1 MSRALAVVLAPIVLA
16 QARRLRAS
24 TPLLPE
30 PAGDRVGGSG
40 GLRLVVVG
48 DSTAVGTGASSP
60 AAALPGE
67 LGRRLGARW
76 RVVGANGA
84 TAADV
89 LRAHIDEAAGGPA
102 DVAVLVVGWN
112 DAMGLRSPR
121 AFARDLHHLLD
132 RLGAASPEARLVVVA
147 PPEFGRF
154 AVLPR
159 PLRSALAS
167 SAAGLRRVARR
178 VAVSRGAVVAPGF
191 DGLTV
196 ASDGFHPDEHGYAR
210 LAAGI
215 ASALGEPTPGEPGR
229 DPDA

>member
-1 MSRALAVVLAPIVLA
+1 MSRALAVLLAPIVLA
-16 QARRLRAS
+16 QARRLRAT

-30 PAGDRVGGSG
+30 PPGERTGGSG
-40 GLRLVVVG
+40 ELRLVVVG
-48 DSTAVGTGASSP
+48 DSTAVGTGAPSP

-89 LRAHIDEAAGGPA
+89 LRTHIDEAAGGPA

-112 DAMGLRSPR
+112 DAMGLRSGR
-121 AFARDLHHLLD
+121 AFARDLHQLLD
-132 RLGAASPEARLVVVA
+132 RLAAASPDGRLVVVA

-154 AVLPR
+154 AVLPS
-159 PLRSALAS
+159 PLRAALAS

-178 VAVSRGAVVAPGF
+178 VAAERDAVFAPGF

-196 ASDGFHPDEHGYAR
+196 AADGFHPDEPGYAR
-210 LAAGI
+210 LADGVAG
-215 ASALGEPTPGEPGR
+215 ALVESSRKPAAEQG
-229 DPDA
+229 A

>member
-1 MSRALAVVLAPIVLA
+1 MSRALAVLLSPIVLA
-16 QARRLRAS
+16 QARRLRAA

-30 PAGDRVGGSG
+30 PPGERTGGSG
-40 GLRLVVVG
+40 ELRLVVVG
-48 DSTAVGTGASSP
+48 DSTAVGTGATSP
-60 AAALPGE
+60 ATALPGE

-89 LRAHIDEAAGGPA
+89 LRRHIDEAAGGPA

-112 DAMGLRSPR
+112 DAMALRSPR
-121 AFARDLHHLLD
+121 AFARDLGHLLD
-132 RLGAASPEARLVVVA
+132 RLAAASPEARLVVVA

-159 PLRSALAS
+159 PLREALAS

-178 VAVSRGAVVAPGF
+178 VAAAHGAVIAPGF

-196 ASDGFHPDEHGYAR
+196 ASDRFHPDEGGYAR

-215 ASALGEPTPGEPGR
+215 ATALDE
-229 DPDA
+229 PDA